1 MLKSYRASLY
11 LGLTAITISVI
22 ANSCATKKPVASTQ
36 TTTVKTTV
44 TPVGATTTTTVG
56 PAATPGGALKK
67 EGIKKFSDVI
77 PAKTKVN
84 KGLFNS
90 YKVDGKY
97 FFEIPDSILN
107 REMLV
112 VTRLSKTPA
121 GLKSF
126 GQQYGGEESNDQ
138 VWKWERHDKQIFIR
152 VPSYSIRAD
161 STSDMYQSV
170 KNSNLDVVLASFD
183 IKAYN
188 KDTTGVVI
196 DVSDF
201 YNGDIAAIGI
211 SDQLKKA
218 YKILAVDNSRS
229 FIDTIK
235 SFPINVETRVLK
247 TYRAVESPTDNT
259 NAAVTFELN
268 TSMLLLPK
276 TPMKTR
282 LSDNRVGFFGQRQI
296 DYGTPAQK
304 AEVTSYIHRWKLE
317 PKDEAAYTRGELVEP
332 KKQIVYYIDP
342 ATPKKWVP
350 YLIAGINDWQKAFEA
365 AGFKNAIVG
374 KVAPTAKEDPQFST
388 EDARY
393 SVVRYFASDVE
404 NAYGPHISD
413 PRSGEILESHVGW
426 YHDVMQ
432 LLRDWYFI
440 QTAAVNP
447 EARKA
452 KFTDEQMGELIRFV
466 SSHEIGHTLGLPHN
480 FGSSYA
486 YAVDSLRS
494 KSFTD
499 KHGTAPSI
507 MDYARFNYIA
517 QPGDGVTHLYP
528 QIGEYDKW
536 AIKWGY
542 TWFPGK
548 KTPHDEKEALDVW
561 TKEKAGNP
569 LYYYGRQG
577 TSIDPRLQNEDLGD
591 NAMKAS
597 TYGIANLKR
606 ILPNIEKWTYQ
617 KGEDFSDVQELYNE
631 VLAQFNRYMGHVA
644 TNIGGMNE
652 NFKMYDQ
659 KGPVYDFVGKNL
671 QRDAVLFFNKQLF
684 ATPSWLI
691 NGEELSKF
699 DNGLIIN
706 RVKAAQV
713 NTLSNVL
720 SQSRLARMFDNEAK
734 NGSNAYTVADLFND
748 LRGGIFTTG
757 KPDVFKRNLQRGYIE
772 NLKSLL
778 NDDFRTIPGISP
790 AQLASFGLTP
800 INMALS
806 DIRPIVRAE
815 LKLIDARLPK
825 GGDAITAAHY
835 TDLHLRIKEIL
846 NPTHPVLNIAGAG
859 AARLTNEFPAN
870 ENFDFLNCWP
880 KTVTDK

>member
-1 MLKSYRASLY
+1 MIKISK
-11 LGLTAITISVI
+11 ISVGLFI
-22 ANSCATKKPVASTQ
+22 APFLLAIIASSCATKKRVASTE
-36 TTTVKTTV
+36 TVTIKTTA
-44 TPVGATTTTTVG
+44 TPAGATTTATIG
-56 PAATPGGALKK
+56 PSKK
-67 EGIKKFSDVI
+67 EGIKKFSDII
-77 PAKTKVN
+77 PAKTRAN
-84 KGLFNS
+84 KGLFTT

-97 FFEIPDSILN
+97 YYEIPDSLMG

-112 VTRLSKTPA
+112 ITRLVKTPA
-121 GLKSF
+121 NIKVF
-126 GQQYGGEESNDQ
+126 YQQYGGESENDQ
-138 VWKWERHDKQIFIR
+138 VWKWEPHDKQILLR

-161 STSDMYQSV
+161 STTDMYQSV

-183 IKAYN
+183 IKAFN

-196 DVSDF
+196 DVTDF
-201 YNGDIAAIGI
+201 YNGDVSAIGI

-218 YKILAVDNSRS
+218 YKISSLDNARS

-235 SFPINVETRVLK
+235 SFPINTEARVLK
-247 TYRAVESPTDNT
+247 TYRATESPTDNT
-259 NAAVTFELN
+259 NGAITFELN
-268 TSMLLLPK
+268 TSMLLLPRV
-276 TPMKTR
+276 PMKAR
-282 LSDNRVGFFGQRQI
+282 LTDERVGFFGQQQT
-296 DYGTPAQK
+296 DYGTDAQK
-304 AEVTSYIHRWKLE
+304 AQVTNYIHRWKLE
-317 PKDEAAYTRGELVEP
+317 PKDEAAYERGELVEP
-332 KKQIVYYIDP
+332 KKPIVFYIDP

-350 YLIAGINDWQKAFEA
+350 YLIQGINDWQKAFEA
-365 AGFKNAIVG
+365 AGFKNAIIG
-374 KVAPTAKEDPQFST
+374 KEAPTAKEDPGFST

-393 SVVRYFASDVE
+393 SVIRYFASDVE

-413 PRSGEILESHVGW
+413 PRTGQILESHVGW
-426 YHDVMQ
+426 YHNVMQ

-452 KFTDEQMGELIRFV
+452 KFTDAQMGELIRFV
-466 SSHEIGHTLGLPHN
+466 SSHEVGHTLGLPHN

-486 YAVDSLRS
+486 YPVDSLRS

-507 MDYARFNYIA
+507 MDYARFNYVA

-542 TWFPGK
+542 TWFPGN
-548 KTPHDEKEALDVW
+548 KTPKQEREILDEW

-577 TSIDPRLQNEDLGD
+577 TSIDPRLQSEDLGD

-617 KGEDFSDVQELYNE
+617 KGEDMTDVQELYNE
-631 VLAQFNRYMGHVA
+631 VLTQFTRYMGHVT

-652 NFKMYDQ
+652 NFKTYDQ
-659 KGPVYDFVGKNL
+659 KGPVYDFVSRDK

-684 ATPSWLI
+684 TTPSWLI
-691 NGEELSKF
+691 NNQELGKF
-699 DNGLIIN
+699 DNGIMLN
-706 RVKAAQV
+706 RIKGIQV
-713 NTLSNVL
+713 GTLGNVL
-720 SQSRLARMFDNEAK
+720 SPSRLARMYDNETK
-734 NGSNAYTVADLFND
+734 NGNKAYTVAELFTD
-748 LRGGIFTTG
+748 LRGGIFNTPQ
-757 KPDVFKRNLQRGYIE
+757 PDAFKRNLQRGYIE
-772 NLKSLL
+772 NLKNLL
-778 NDDFRTIPGISP
+778 NDDFRGIPGIS
-790 AQLASFGLTP
+790 ASTLANFGLTP

-806 DIRPIVRAE
+806 DIRPMARAE

-825 GGDAITAAHY
+825 GGDALSAAHY
-835 TDLHLRIKEIL
+835 ADLHIRIKEAL
-846 NPTHPVLNIAGAG
+846 NPTRPIVNLPGAPAGRG
-859 AARLTNEFPAN
+859 LTGQNPDDERRQN
-870 ENFDFLNCWP
+870 DYLDCWP
-880 KTVTDK
+880 AQ